1 MMAERSVLYVNGD
14 AQNSIAMIRPVL
26 PNFSFRL
33 KLALSFLWRTNW
45 DHLDNSSNRHAY
57 KTNEDASDPLVE
69 CEGCGVCEIA
79 KELYYDELEDDG
91 AAEDH
96 DEHVIV

>member
-1 MMAERSVLYVNGD
+1 MAMHKTPLPWSDHNP
-14 AQNSIAMIRPVL
+14 AQL
-26 PNFSFRL
+26 QF
-33 KLALSFLWRTNW
+33 LAQISSSFLRRTNW

-96 DEHVIV
+96 DEHVVV